1 MKRFEGQGQEDL
13 SEGERL
19 SAPAE
24 MLLIF
29 GTSGQHS
36 SRSAFGP
43 TTGND
48 ISGHYKQRYFLFP
61 VFLRCLLFS

>member
-36 SRSAFGP
+36 SRSAFGRS
-43 TTGND
+43 TCNNV
-48 ISGHYKQRYFLFP
+48 SGH
-61 VFLRCLLFS
+61 